1 MKISDLNISAPFEVY
16 AVFIGRY
23 IFSMMDPAAPGDIPP
38 DVACLQVAGIRSIDN
53 VTIIDVYK

>member
-16 AVFIGRY
+16 AVYIGHY
-23 IFSMMDPAAPGDIPP
+23 IFSIMDPSEPGDIPP
-38 DVACLQVAGIRSIDN
+38 DIACLPVSGLRSIDN